1 MDDAIDNVPG
11 AEEPNLQRLCR
22 LHEAGHAIVAV
33 DYGLT
38 IGKVFCDGAVGD
50 CEIDLTTEARNESD
64 YWHTIHRKAP
74 SVTTFEHIVDVSF
87 PWLVG
92 LMGGIA
98 GESLMHGRAVLTTR
112 RASDDLVSF
121 YGFLAIISRDLP
133 VSQTD
138 PLWLDTFLRAQDEA
152 WRVVKARRDD
162 VEKVAARL
170 GAKEELSGDEILQL
184 TK

>member
-1 MDDAIDNVPG
+1 
-11 AEEPNLQRLCR
+11 
-22 LHEAGHAIVAV
+22 
-33 DYGLT
+33 
-38 IGKVFCDGAVGD
+38 
-50 CEIDLTTEARNESD
+50 
-64 YWHTIHRKAP
+64 
-74 SVTTFEHIVDVSF
+74 
-87 PWLVG
+87 
-92 LMGGIA
+92 
-98 GESLMHGRAVLTTR
+98 MHGRAVLTTR